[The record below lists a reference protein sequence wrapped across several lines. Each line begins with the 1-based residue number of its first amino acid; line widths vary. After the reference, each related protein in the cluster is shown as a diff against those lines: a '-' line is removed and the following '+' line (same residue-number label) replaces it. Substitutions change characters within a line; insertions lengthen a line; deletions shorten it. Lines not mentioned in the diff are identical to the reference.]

1 MDYILGQRCGLQ
13 IGAIRDYKLGQLWRL
28 QIGAKK

>member
-1 MDYILGQRCGLQ
+1 MDYISGQRCGLQ
-13 IGAIRDYKLGQLWRL
+13 VGAIRDYKLGQLLRL